1 MGFRFSLAAVL
12 AFRESVERREELSL
26 QQIVLEIAHTHHQIE
41 QLTVEIAQ
49 AQESLNK
56 AMKQPMTAFQLQ
68 NILAGVDSIVA
79 RKKALQDSLVPLEQR
94 REVQRMA
101 YQAANRS
108 RRMLSDMKDR
118 QRDIYDQE
126 SARKEQKMLD
136 DIFGARAQRN

>member
-49 AQESLNK
+49 EQESLNK

>member
-12 AFRESVERREELSL
+12 GFRESVERREELSL
-26 QQIVLEIAHTHHQIE
+26 QQVLLEIAHTHHQIE

-56 AMKQPMTAFQLQ
+56 ILKQPMSAFQLQ
-68 NILAGVDSIVA
+68 NILAGVDLIVA

-94 REVQRMA
+94 REAQMQT
-101 YQAANRS
+101 YQTANRS

-118 QRDIYDQE
+118 QRDVYDQE
-126 SARKEQKMLD
+126 LARREQKTLD
-136 DIFGARAQRN
+136 DIFGA